1 MLFVLRAA
9 ADLDH
14 LAPAV
19 GSAAFAHTMRAHQ
32 LAALRADHQRRRVDP
47 LVLAAIAAA
56 VA

>member
-1 MLFVLRAA
+1 MLLILRVA

-19 GSAAFAHTMRAHQ
+19 GSAALAYTVRAHQ
-32 LAALRADHQRRRVDP
+32 LAALRANHQRRRVDP